1 MFLKLFLEIVWRL
14 HGKSIPLHSL
24 YETSRLADK
33 GEATKEKSSL
43 KRFT

>member
-1 MFLKLFLEIVWRL
+1 MFSKLFLEIIWML

-33 GEATKEKSSL
+33 GEAMK
-43 KRFT
+43 KRVL